1 MSFSP
6 YSYAAKPRH
15 GFGAPAEG
23 DFDSPSYLSGGPGL
37 VALGENDYGFAPLAA
52 VPLWVWLA
60 GGTAA
65 TVGGTYWYAS
75 QEGESKA
82 AAAAAQAQAQG
93 APPVVPQQQQNYY
106 EPPPSPPG
114 VTSQAWF
121 WPMVVGGGVL
131 AIYFLTS
138 GRRA

>member
-52 VPLWVWLA
+52 VPLWMWLA

-75 QEGESKA
+75 QEAEAKA

-93 APPVVPQQQQNYY
+93 APPVVPQQQNYY

>member
-93 APPVVPQQQQNYY
+93 APPVVPQQQNYY